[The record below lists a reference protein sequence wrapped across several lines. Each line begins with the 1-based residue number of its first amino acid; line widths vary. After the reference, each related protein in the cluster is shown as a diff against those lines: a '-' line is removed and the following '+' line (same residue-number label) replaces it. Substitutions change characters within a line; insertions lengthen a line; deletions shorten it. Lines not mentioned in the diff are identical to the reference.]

1 MYRFI
6 YHQIQKKLMK
16 LTFRMSSCVFAAEVV
31 ISRHHGCSVIFV
43 MYSTCTTRRI
53 VLSRLCPTVRHPV
66 YTTETDTSS
75 GHTVIFVK
83 VSTDLTTGKNM
94 SQSARDL
101 HNGVNTLS
109 VSGTWTGLEPEQWGT
124 IGVGLCP
131 CPGAV

>member
-1 MYRFI
+1 
-6 YHQIQKKLMK
+6 
-16 LTFRMSSCVFAAEVV
+16 MSSCVFAAEVV
-31 ISRHHGCSVIFV
+31 ISQHHGCSVIFV

-53 VLSRLCPTVRHPV
+53 ALSRPCPTVRHPV

-109 VSGTWTGLEPEQWGT
+109 VSGTWTGTGT
-124 IGVGLCP
+124 RTMGDNRCWPLSLSRCSMKGST
-131 CPGAV
+131 